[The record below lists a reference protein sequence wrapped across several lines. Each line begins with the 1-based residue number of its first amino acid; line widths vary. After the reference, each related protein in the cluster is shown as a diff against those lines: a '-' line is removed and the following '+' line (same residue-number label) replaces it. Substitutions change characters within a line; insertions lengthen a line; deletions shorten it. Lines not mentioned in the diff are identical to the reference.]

1 VTDRLDLAALLSD
14 PAGAQDVAAEA
25 VQALLDALAQHEG
38 RCRLLRDLLTARLS
52 ARVPSAHREE
62 DDHVADVREA
72 ASIARRSLSW
82 MRKRGHTLPGF
93 RQPGGKG
100 TKVAWSRR
108 ALETW
113 TSSPT

>member
-1 VTDRLDLAALLSD
+1 MTDHVDLAALLAD
-14 PAGAQDVAAEA
+14 PARARDVPAEA
-25 VQALLDALAQHEG
+25 VQTLVDGLAVQEG

-52 ARVPSAHREE
+52 APVPSAHREE